1 MPEKC
6 PEYTST
12 SEATA
17 IWSNKLSKFNT
28 IGYFGR
34 RPCSIAKGVFATK
47 AIRNVTLT
55 PDKAKISAYFNGE
68 NIDFDI
74 KIDDNGEIETSIDKK
89 KNNFSNCHNSSN
101 NGDKHYCN
109 YSRAMCRRY

>member
-17 IWSNKLSKFNT
+17 IWRNKLSKFNT

-68 NIDFDI
+68 NIDFDLLLKKSFSFSI
-74 KIDDNGEIETSIDKK
+74 SRKKITEYENLYKDYESNKK
-89 KNNFSNCHNSSN
+89 P
-101 NGDKHYCN
+101 GDEEFMVQVK
-109 YSRAMCRRY
+109 M

>member
-12 SEATA
+12 SEVAA
-17 IWSNKLSKFNT
+17 IWRNKLSKFNT

-89 KNNFSNCHNSSN
+89 K
-101 NGDKHYCN
+101 
-109 YSRAMCRRY
+109 